1 MSVHIQPIA
10 ELTHRATDTLIQEL
24 GVVDTIR
31 FLNQFRA
38 GSGNYTVEREQLF
51 EGMSVKD
58 IVAEIK
64 ARRADSAQQGAPAD
78 PRTSGR

>member
-10 ELTHRATDTLIQEL
+10 KLTHRATHALIQEL
-24 GVVDTIR
+24 GVVDAIR

-51 EGMSVKD
+51 ESMSVKD
-58 IVAEIK
+58 IVAEIR
-64 ARRADSAQQGAPAD
+64 ARRTNS
-78 PRTSGR
+78 T

>member
-1 MSVHIQPIA
+1 MSVHIQPIS
-10 ELTHRATDTLIQEL
+10 ELTHRATDTLIQQF

-38 GSGNYTVEREQLF
+38 GSGNYTMEREHLF

-64 ARRADSAQQGAPAD
+64 AQRTGSAQL
-78 PRTSGR
+78 

>member
-64 ARRADSAQQGAPAD
+64 ARRAGSAQQGAPAD
-78 PRTSGR
+78 PPTSGR

>member
-10 ELTHRATDTLIQEL
+10 SLTHRATHALIQEL
-24 GVVDTIR
+24 GVVDAIR

-38 GSGNYTVEREQLF
+38 GSGNYTAEREQLF
-51 EGMSVKD
+51 AGKSVKD

-64 ARRADSAQQGAPAD
+64 ARRTNSAQ
-78 PRTSGR
+78 

>member
-1 MSVHIQPIA
+1 MSVHIQPISD
-10 ELTHRATDTLIQEL
+10 LTHRATDTLIQKF

-38 GSGNYTVEREQLF
+38 GSGNYTMEREHLF

-64 ARRADSAQQGAPAD
+64 ARRAGSAQL
-78 PRTSGR
+78 